1 MDPLLGVEHNFDYP
15 DYCVISLMHHLE
27 SHVLFIPSIRVG
39 QIGQAIATISFPG
52 LESERCPRVRGTTEV
67 KN

>member
-1 MDPLLGVEHNFDYP
+1 VFEHNFDYP

-39 QIGQAIATISFPG
+39 HIGQAIATISFPG

>member
-1 MDPLLGVEHNFDYP
+1 MFEHNFDYP

-27 SHVLFIPSIRVG
+27 SHVLFIPSIRVR
-39 QIGQAIATISFPG
+39 QIGEAIATISFPG
-52 LESERCPRVRGTTEV
+52 LEGERCPWVRGTTEV